1 MPPTTSEAPLF
12 YFWSFRQR
20 QKPHFSIFGAFD
32 NVRSSAFLFLVLS
45 TMSEAPLFYFWCFRQ
60 RQKHHFSIF
69 GASDNVRSITFLFLE
84 LPTMSEA
91 SLFYFWCFRQCQKHH
106 FSIFGASDN
115 VRSSAFL
122 FPKGVIAP
130 LGDYYPS
137 DRLLPSKCEPSRFP
151 LILNDLIPSGNY
163 SG

>member
-1 MPPTTSEAPLF
+1 M
-12 YFWSFRQR
+12 
-20 QKPHFSIFGAFD
+20 GASD
-32 NVRSSAFLFLVLS
+32 NVRSSAFLFWELPTTS
-45 TMSEAPLFYFWCFRQ
+45 KAPLFYFWCFRQ
-60 RQKHHFSIF
+60 RQKLRFSIF

-91 SLFYFWCFRQCQKHH
+91 SLFYFWSFRQCQKHH

-115 VRSSAFL
+115 VRSSIFL

-151 LILNDLIPSGNY
+151 LILNGLIPSGNY
-163 SG
+163 NG